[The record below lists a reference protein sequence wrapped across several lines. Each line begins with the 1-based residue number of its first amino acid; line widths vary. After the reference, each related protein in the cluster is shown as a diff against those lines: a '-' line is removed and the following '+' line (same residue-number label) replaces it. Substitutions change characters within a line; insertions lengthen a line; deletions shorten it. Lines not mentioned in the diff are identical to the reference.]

1 VSGRGRLVTFEGG
14 EGCGKSTQAV
24 RLAAALDAVLT
35 HEPGAT
41 PLGEQLRA
49 LVLDRVDV
57 PVSPRAEALLLAA
70 DRAQHVADII
80 RPALDAG
87 RHVVTDRYVG
97 SSLAYQGFG
106 RGLPLEDVRALSTFA
121 TDGLVADVVVLLV
134 VSPDE
139 AARRTGAARDKVEAA
154 GDEFHRR
161 VAAGFD
167 ALAAAEPDR
176 WAVIDGDGSEDAVY
190 GRIRDA
196 LVARGIMAP

>member
-1 VSGRGRLVTFEGG
+1 VTSRGRLVAFEGG
-14 EGCGKSTQAV
+14 EGSGKSTQAA
-24 RLAAALDAVLT
+24 RLAAALGAVLT
-35 HEPGAT
+35 REPGAT

-49 LVLDRVDV
+49 LVLDRVDIAV
-57 PVSPRAEALLLAA
+57 DRRAEALLLAA
-70 DRAQHVADII
+70 DRAQHVADVV

-87 RHVVTDRYVG
+87 RDVVTDRFVG

-121 TDGLVADVVVLLV
+121 TAGLVADVVVLLV

-154 GDEFHRR
+154 GDDFHRR
-161 VAAGFD
+161 VSAGFD

-176 WAVIDGDGSEDAVY
+176 WVVIDGDGGEDAVHH
-190 GRIRDA
+190 RIRDA
-196 LVARGIMAP
+196 LGARGIMAP